1 MRTEHKIVT
10 MERKTILQIRNELGI
25 YNNIL
30 NMYVKIF
37 GMRIFSEK
45 YLFSPNVYDLRDY
58 HEIKDELYY
67 LLISQKDK
75 IQEFSKDYYKWK
87 SPKYISEKIGINL
100 NILLSFLN
108 MYKLDFLEAEGTI
121 DIFDPKSELVVE
133 RFLNVRKM
141 IDDIIFEDTE
151 IKKISSYGI
160 LKRIEN
166 LN

>member
-1 MRTEHKIVT
+1 